1 MKLKENSNMKI
12 VIKVKEI
19 YNQIEIR
26 ILEHQLVMNYLIH
39 LYKLIIFKN

>member
-12 VIKVKEI
+12 AIKVKEI

-26 ILEHQLVMNYLIH
+26 ILEHQLEMNYLI
-39 LYKLIIFKN
+39 LQYKLIIYKN